1 CGAGSGGG
9 GAGRTLAGWGGG
21 GRGARVGRA
30 GGRGGD
36 TALMGLGQGTIA
48 SRVAATA
55 GPAVARSAREVARR
69 ARLAAGEMLECAPAD
84 VVLADGRA
92 HVAGP
97 PPRGRALRAPAARA
111 PRRPARA
118 PDGAPRP
125 PPRPV

>member
-48 SRVAATA
+48 SRVAANA

-84 VVLADGRA
+84 GVLADGRA
-92 HVAGP
+92 HLARP
-97 PPRGRALRAPAARA
+97 PHRGGALGAPAARA
-111 PRRPARA
+111 PRRRAPAREG
-118 PDGAPRP
+118 GARRP
-125 PPRPV
+125 ARP